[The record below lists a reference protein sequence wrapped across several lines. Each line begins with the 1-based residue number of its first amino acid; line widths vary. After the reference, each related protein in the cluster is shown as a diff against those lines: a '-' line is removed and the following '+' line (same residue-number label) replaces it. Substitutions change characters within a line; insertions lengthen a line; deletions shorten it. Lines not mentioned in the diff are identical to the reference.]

1 MTGTVS
7 MTMSSAE
14 NSPVHASKAAGRSWS
29 SSNDAATKM
38 ASPLCVPSSLYT
50 TVTFSTTIFEF
61 TVRAAISSCA
71 PTHMRY
77 STISGASVC
86 CTRGTSFGCASPRV
100 RPSAAPSRHPS
111 RTASQVLKKSSR
123 GQNSIV
129 MADGSCSFF
138 CDNCPSD
145 NVTVYNCAQPS
156 KPGRRVESRMT
167 GASSASRASAE
178 GAFRTMQFQPSCPS
192 RRFAIWMVDS
202 WQKKPES
209 TTAPAG
215 AGAFAFASLA
225 AITRSAL
232 RRRDAFTLR
241 SLSEP

>member
-1 MTGTVS
+1 

-178 GAFRTMQFQPSCPS
+178 GGVQDDA
-192 RRFAIWMVDS
+192 V
-202 WQKKPES
+202 
-209 TTAPAG
+209 PALLPVPTVRDMDCG
-215 AGAFAFASLA
+215 LVAEETRVHHGDCGRGRVRVR
-225 AITRSAL
+225 ITC
-232 RRRDAFTLR
+232 RDHTQRLEEA
-241 SLSEP
+241 

>member
-1 MTGTVS
+1 

-145 NVTVYNCAQPS
+145 SVTVYNCAQPS
-156 KPGRRVESRMT
+156 NPGRRVESRMT
-167 GASSASRASAE
+167 GTSSARPALQRRGRLERCSSSPPARPDGSQYGWWTRGRRTPSPPRRLRACSR
-178 GAFRTMQFQPSCPS
+178 S
-192 RRFAIWMVDS
+192 RSPHLPRSNA
-202 WQKKPES
+202 
-209 TTAPAG
+209 AP
-215 AGAFAFASLA
+215 
-225 AITRSAL
+225 
-232 RRRDAFTLR
+232 
-241 SLSEP
+241 